1 MTASCSFLT
10 ANSLVLVALHA
21 APSVNRVGQLL
32 KVLGSACLFSGNA
45 LGLGWHG
52 TATTGGVLGA
62 DVATSL
68 YEATTATQAAV
79 FVASLGIIYQ
89 SLAAATAPKAAAAPA
104 KQKKA

>member
-1 MTASCSFLT
+1 MSVAESLRTASSTLAST
-10 ANSLVLVALHA
+10 NRESAMDDAAVAYWK
-21 APSVNRVGQLL
+21 S
-32 KVLGSACLFSGNA
+32 

-68 YEATTATQAAV
+68 YETTTATQAAV
-79 FVASLGIIYQ
+79 FLASLGVIYQ
-89 SLAAATAPKAAAAPA
+89 SLAAATAPKAAAPA